1 MSKMKRVGLALSG
14 IALLTSLN
22 TCVGTIDAA
31 KSAET
36 IETPSGVVQ
45 GRGATEEPTLKH
57 LMKGP
62 RTREDDPAL
71 PMVQEACAKSDKGD
85 LKGAI
90 ALCTEALKKYPNS
103 ALAYAWRGNFE
114 YTLNQFAEA
123 LADENKALSLAPTYA
138 FALKVRAAIHIYGTP
153 QDNLSALEDLNK
165 SLANDA
171 SDSTTWYFRGYV
183 RFNANNLVDALPDFC
198 AANDLWG
205 GWYFSHYYRGVTL
218 VSLGLHSSPV
228 AQSDAEQ
235 AIKMDPKSGNAYW
248 LLGCV
253 YEHTNKKSEA
263 KEQYQKALDAYTA
276 ANDTAKLQM
285 IKDCLKRCQ

>member
-1 MSKMKRVGLALSG
+1 MSNRKRFGLALSG

-22 TCVGTIDAA
+22 TCVGNIDAA

-36 IETPSGVVQ
+36 IELPRSMVAGK
-45 GRGATEEPTLKH
+45 GAVEEPSLKH
-57 LMKGP
+57 LMRGP

-71 PMVQEACAKSDKGD
+71 PMVQEACGKSDKGD

-103 ALAYAWRGNFE
+103 ALAYAWRGSFE
-114 YTLNQFAEA
+114 YALRQYAEA
-123 LADENKALSLAPTYA
+123 LADENKALSFAPNYA

-153 QDNLSALEDLNK
+153 QDNLSAMEDLSK

-171 SDSTTWYFRGYV
+171 SDANTWYFRGYV
-183 RFNANNLVDALPDFC
+183 RFHANNLVDALPDFC

-205 GWYFSHYYRGVTL
+205 GWYFSHYYRGITL
-218 VSLGLHSSPV
+218 VSLGLHSSPI
-228 AQSDAEQ
+228 AQLDAEQ
-235 AIKMDPKSGNAYW
+235 AIKLDPKSGDAYW

-276 ANDTAKLQM
+276 MNDTTNLQM
-285 IKDCLKRCQ
+285 IKDCLKRCE